1 MIKIYPGILYLM
13 LLSFSMTLCS
23 QGITWS
29 DEKKIFTGGSGT
41 NIRPR
46 ILALDDEHGFIL
58 WGNEH
63 TQSIH
68 YALWEK
74 DSLSPIYNINMK
86 NTKAFIQSWASTEIA
101 GRNQF
106 VYIVYKEDPADVG
119 KIYLLRSMDYG
130 KTFSNQ
136 IIVVDNNGFKSRFPG
151 VAIDKD
157 NQPIVSYMRFK
168 DDWSQPEY
176 VSVRSADF
184 GNTFDPFTK
193 ATE

>member
-1 MIKIYPGILYLM
+1 MIRFYKSFLTILLF
-13 LLSFSMTLCS
+13 SFSASLFA
-23 QGITWS
+23 QDIIWAN
-29 DEKKIFTGGSGT
+29 DQKILTGGSGT

-46 ILALDDEHGFIL
+46 ILALDADHGFIL
-58 WGNEH
+58 WGNH
-63 TQSIH
+63 HSQSIH

-119 KIYLLRSMDYG
+119 NIYLLRSIDYG

-136 IIVVDNNGFKSRFPG
+136 IIVVNNH
-151 VAIDKD
+151 
-157 NQPIVSYMRFK
+157 
-168 DDWSQPEY
+168 
-176 VSVRSADF
+176 
-184 GNTFDPFTK
+184 
-193 ATE
+193 